1 MKKRQIWTMGYFP
14 LTIGGNVNQPIITE
28 IGYIEEKNIGKGLR
42 AFSFKTTKGN
52 LKIAESITGAIVG
65 DSFKEV
71 IADVKSATKKM
82 MMNQIE
88 EGKKMLESGSVKH
101 YSPEEFFKIYKY

>member
-1 MKKRQIWTMGYFP
+1 MGYFP
-14 LTIGGNVNQPIITE
+14 FTMGGNVNQPIVTE
-28 IGYIEEKNIGKGLR
+28 IEYIEEKKIGKGLK
-42 AFSFKTTKGN
+42 AFSFKTPKGN

-82 MMNQIE
+82 MIGQIE
-88 EGKKMLESGSVKH
+88 EGKKMFSSGSVKN
-101 YSPEEFFKIYKY
+101 YSKDKFFEIYKY